1 MLKQTLF
8 FSTPVKLSL
17 KNLQLVIS
25 WKDSNDIVTRP
36 IEDIGFVVIEN
47 QMISISI
54 PLLNELVNNNVC
66 VIICD
71 SKGMPSSMLM
81 GLENNATQAESLKY
95 QLDVSEPAKKQAW
108 KQLIEQKIKNQSFV
122 LDKVGAF
129 NHNLK
134 AFYTTVLSGDSSN
147 REGIAARQYWTHLF
161 GKGFKREREG
171 FAPNNLLNYGYAI
184 LRAATA
190 RALMGSGLLPALG
203 IFHRN
208 RYNAF
213 PLADDIMEPYR
224 PYVDE
229 IVFNAAEE
237 GLLELDKETK
247 ARLLNLLFTDVKI
260 GKVTRPLTNA
270 LTITSASLLK
280 YYKGETKKLTL
291 PVFE

>member
-8 FSTPVKLSL
+8 FSTPVRLSL

-54 PLLNELVNNNVC
+54 PLLNELVNNNVS

-81 GLENNATQAESLKY
+81 GLDNNATQAESLKY

-108 KQLIEQKIKNQSFV
+108 KQLVEQKIKNQSFV
-122 LDKVGAF
+122 LDKVGAS

-161 GKGFKREREG
+161 GKDFKREREG

>member
-1 MLKQTLF
+1 
-8 FSTPVKLSL
+8 
-17 KNLQLVIS
+17 
-25 WKDSNDIVTRP
+25 
-36 IEDIGFVVIEN
+36 
-47 QMISISI
+47 
-54 PLLNELVNNNVC
+54 
-66 VIICD
+66 
-71 SKGMPSSMLM
+71 
-81 GLENNATQAESLKY
+81 
-95 QLDVSEPAKKQAW
+95 
-108 KQLIEQKIKNQSFV
+108 
-122 LDKVGAF
+122 
-129 NHNLK
+129 LK

-161 GKGFKREREG
+161 AKNFKREREG
-171 FAPNNLLNYGYAI
+171 IPPNNLLNYGYAI

-247 ARLLNLLFTDVKI
+247 ARLMNLLFTDVKI

-280 YYKGETKKLTL
+280 YYKGEIKKLTL
-291 PVFE
+291 PVFV

>member
-1 MLKQTLF
+1 
-8 FSTPVKLSL
+8 
-17 KNLQLVIS
+17 
-25 WKDSNDIVTRP
+25 
-36 IEDIGFVVIEN
+36 
-47 QMISISI
+47 
-54 PLLNELVNNNVC
+54 
-66 VIICD
+66 
-71 SKGMPSSMLM
+71 
-81 GLENNATQAESLKY
+81 
-95 QLDVSEPAKKQAW
+95 
-108 KQLIEQKIKNQSFV
+108 
-122 LDKVGAF
+122 
-129 NHNLK
+129 
-134 AFYTTVLSGDSSN
+134 
-147 REGIAARQYWTHLF
+147 
-161 GKGFKREREG
+161 
-171 FAPNNLLNYGYAI
+171 LNYGYAI